1 MTAAKKKNV
10 LLIQVDQMTA
20 QALPIYGHKLVK
32 TPHLDQLASEGVV
45 FENSYCNFPLC
56 APSRMSM
63 LSGRFA
69 NNIGVWDN
77 ATEAPCETP
86 TLMHYLRGMDYATVL
101 CGKMHFIGPDQ
112 LHGYE
117 ERVTTDIY
125 PSNFSWAPDWVKG
138 LGDRPTGINLS
149 GIVNAGQCHRSLQI
163 DYDDEVEYFGI
174 RKLFDLRRYEQRPF
188 FMTISF
194 TQPHSPFI
202 CRPEHWDLYD
212 HDEIELPA
220 VPAIP
225 EEEMDEMSKWI
236 YYAHAGNLDTP
247 TDDEIKNARHA
258 YYGMISALDDK
269 VGNIV
274 RTLKECEIYEDT
286 VIIFTSDHGDM
297 LGERG
302 QWYKQL
308 FYEWSSTVP
317 LIISCPSLFTPKR
330 VSHCASLVDLVPTV
344 LDIVTEGKGVEE
356 IDPFDGHS
364 LVPLL
369 KDGVDPGREDQ
380 VIVEYTGE
388 GVCAPCRMVRRGT
401 VKYIY
406 THGFPEMVYDLATDP
421 DELTDLADDPAYAE
435 IKQALRAVCFDG
447 WDPVLINEKIL
458 ASQKRRL
465 FIAKQT
471 DNEPVWAYKVFDND
485 DQRYVRKAGAIQT
498 KAFAR
503 LPRVSGDEEA
513 FK

>member
-1 MTAAKKKNV
+1 MSESNKKNV

-20 QALPIYGHKLVK
+20 KALPLYGHKVVK
-32 TPHLDQLASEGVV
+32 TPHIDKLAADGVV
-45 FENSYCNFPLC
+45 FENSYTNFPLC

-69 NNIGVWDN
+69 NTIGVWDN
-77 ATEAPCETP
+77 ATEASCETV
-86 TLMHYLRGMDYATVL
+86 TLMHYLRGLGYSTTL

-117 ERVTTDIY
+117 ERITTDIY
-125 PSNFSWAPDWVKG
+125 PSNFSWAPNWEKG

-149 GIVNAGQCHRSLQI
+149 GIVNAGTCHRSLQI

-174 RKLFDLRRYEQRPF
+174 RKIFDLKRYEERPF
-188 FMTISF
+188 FLTISF

-202 CRPEHWDLYD
+202 TRDEHWERYD
-212 HDEIELPA
+212 HDDIDLPS
-220 VPAIP
+220 VPPIP
-225 EEEMDEMSKWI
+225 VEDMDEMSKWI
-236 YYAHAGNLDTP
+236 YYAHAGDLDTP
-247 TDDEIKNARHA
+247 TNDEIRNARHA

-274 RTLKECEIYEDT
+274 RTLKECELYEDT

-317 LIISCPSLFTPKR
+317 LIITCPSLFEPKR
-330 VSHCASLVDLVPTV
+330 VKHCASLIDLVPTV
-344 LDIVTEGKGVEE
+344 LDIVTNGEGVEE
-356 IDPFDGHS
+356 VDSFEGHS

-369 KDGVDPGREDQ
+369 TEGIDDSRVDQ

-388 GVCAPCRMVRRGT
+388 GACAPCRMVRRGT

-406 THGFPEMVYDLATDP
+406 THGHPEIIYDLANDP
-421 DELTDLADDPAYAE
+421 LELTNLVDDPGYAE
-435 IKQALRAVCFDG
+435 IKDTLRSVCMDG
-447 WDPVLINEKIL
+447 WDPEEINTKIL

-471 DNEPVWAYKVFDND
+471 DNEPTWAYKVFEND

-503 LPRVSGDEEA
+503 LPRLGNDEA

>member
-1 MTAAKKKNV
+1 MTKKTNI

-20 QALPIYGHKLVK
+20 KALPTYGHPVVK
-32 TPHLDQLASEGVV
+32 TPHIDALAAEGVV

-63 LSGRFA
+63 LTGRYA
-69 NNIGVWDN
+69 NTVGVWDN
-77 ATEAPCETP
+77 ATEAPAETP
-86 TLMHYLRGMDYATVL
+86 TLMHYLRGMGYATTL

-125 PSNFSWAPDWVKG
+125 PSNFSWAPNWEFG

-149 GIVNAGQCHRSLQI
+149 AVVDSGTCKRSLQI

-174 RKLFDLRRYEQRPF
+174 RKIFDLARYEERPF
-188 FMTISF
+188 FLTVSF

-202 CRPEHWDLYD
+202 CRPEDWDLYK
-212 HDEIELPA
+212 DEDIDMPK
-220 VPAIP
+220 VPAMA
-225 EEEMDEMSKWI
+225 EEDMDPMSKWI

-247 TDDEIKNARHA
+247 TEQQIRDSRHA
-258 YYGMISALDDK
+258 YYGMISALDKK
-269 VGNIV
+269 VGNLV
-274 RTLKECEIYEDT
+274 ATLKDCELYDNT
-286 VIIFTSDHGDM
+286 VIVFTSDHGDM

-308 FYEWSSTVP
+308 FYENSATVP
-317 LIISCPSLFTPKR
+317 LIISCPSRYSSKR
-330 VSHCASLVDLVPTV
+330 VSKCVSLVDLAPTI
-344 LDIVTEGKGVEE
+344 LDIVTEGQPYEVVE
-356 IDPFDGHS
+356 PFEGQS
-364 LVPLL
+364 LVSLL
-369 KDGVDPGREDQ
+369 KDGKDDERLDQ
-380 VIVEYTGE
+380 IIVEYTGE
-388 GVCAPCRMVRRGT
+388 GALAPCRMVRRGT

-406 THGFPEMVYDLATDP
+406 THGHDDIVYDLATDP
-421 DELTDLADDPAYAE
+421 LELTNLAEDPAYAAIRAE
-435 IKQALRAVCFDG
+435 LRAACFDG
-447 WDPVLINEKIL
+447 WDPAEIDKKIRI
-458 ASQKRRL
+458 SQKRRL

-471 DNEPVWAYKVFDND
+471 DNEPVWAYKVFEND
-485 DQRYVRKAGAIQT
+485 HERYVRKAGAVQT

-503 LPRVSGDEEA
+503 IPRIGTDSA

>member
-1 MTAAKKKNV
+1 MSKKRNI

-20 QALPIYGHKLVK
+20 KVLPAYGHQIVK
-32 TPHLDQLASEGVV
+32 TPNLDKLASEGVV

-63 LSGRFA
+63 LTGRYA
-69 NNIGVWDN
+69 NTVGVWDN
-77 ATEAPCETP
+77 ATEAPAETP
-86 TLMHYLRGMDYATVL
+86 TLMHYLRGMGYNTTL
-101 CGKMHFIGPDQ
+101 CGKMHFVGPDQ

-125 PSNFSWAPDWVKG
+125 PSNFSWAPDWEKG

-149 GIVNAGQCHRSLQI
+149 AVVNSGQCKRSLQI
-163 DYDDEVEYFGI
+163 DYDDEVEYFGV
-174 RKLFDLRRYEQRPF
+174 RKIFDLARYEERPF
-188 FMTISF
+188 FLTVSF

-212 HDEIELPA
+212 SEEIDMPS
-220 VPAIP
+220 VPAMK
-225 EEEMDEMSKWI
+225 EEDMDPMSKWI
-236 YYAHAGNLDTP
+236 YYAHAGDLDTP
-247 TDDEIKNARHA
+247 TDEQIRNSRHA
-258 YYGMISALDDK
+258 YYGMVSSLDEK
-269 VGNIV
+269 VGNLIAA
-274 RTLKECEIYEDT
+274 LKDCELYEDT

-308 FYEWSSTVP
+308 FYEYSATVP

-330 VSHCASLVDLVPTV
+330 IEKCVSLVDITPTV
-344 LDIVTEGKGVEE
+344 LDIVADGEKYDVIDAFEGK
-356 IDPFDGHS
+356 S

-369 KDGVDPGREDQ
+369 KDGEDADRLDQ
-380 VIVEYTGE
+380 IIVEYTGE
-388 GVCAPCRMVRRGT
+388 GALAPCRMVRRGT

-406 THGFPEMVYDLATDP
+406 THDHDDIVYDLSNDPLELNNVATQP
-421 DELTDLADDPAYAE
+421 EYAAIRAE
-435 IKQALRAVCFDG
+435 LRAVALDG
-447 WDPVLINEKIL
+447 WNPAEIREKIL

-471 DNEPVWAYKVFDND
+471 DNDPVWAYKVFEND
-485 DQRYVRKAGAIQT
+485 DQRYVRKAGAVQT

-503 LPRVSGDEEA
+503 IPRIENESA